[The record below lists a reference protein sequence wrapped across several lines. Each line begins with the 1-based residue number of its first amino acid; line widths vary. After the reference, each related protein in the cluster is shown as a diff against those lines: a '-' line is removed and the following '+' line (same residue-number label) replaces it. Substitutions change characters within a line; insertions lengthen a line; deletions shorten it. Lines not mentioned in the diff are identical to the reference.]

1 MDNETTDADKKLL
14 ITIDGRVFR
23 FSLKRFEEAE
33 DRFLKE
39 CCKINDEIEEE
50 PIVDVW
56 ESCVFPN
63 G

>member
-33 DRFLKE
+33 IRFLKT
-39 CCKINDEIEEE
+39 CCKINYEIEED
-50 PIVDVW
+50 PIVDVL
-56 ESCVFPN
+56 ESGVFPDD
-63 G
+63 